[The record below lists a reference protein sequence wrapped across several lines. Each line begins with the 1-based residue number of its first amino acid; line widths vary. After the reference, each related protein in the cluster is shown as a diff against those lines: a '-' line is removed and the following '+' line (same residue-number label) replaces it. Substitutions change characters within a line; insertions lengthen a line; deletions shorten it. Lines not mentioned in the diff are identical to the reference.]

1 MDVQSVHEPATDL
14 AAVRRRRAE
23 LRETLQRLEEA
34 LAAPAAG
41 RAVVWGE
48 RVQQALGRLA
58 QDFTLHIEVTEGPD
72 GLHQN
77 ILSARPAADQ
87 RRRRA
92 DRRARVDHR
101 RDLGRFSAMTE
112 APVTPTDVPLVR
124 EDATRLIG
132 HLIKHRQRGADLVY
146 EAYATDIGGNG

>member
-1 MDVQSVHEPATDL
+1 MDVQTGSETAADL

-48 RVQQALGRLA
+48 RVQQALARLA
-58 QDFTLHIEVTEGPD
+58 QDFALHIEVTEGPD
-72 GLHQN
+72 GLHQS
-77 ILSARPAADQ
+77 ILSGDLRLANAVDALTAEHASITAEISAVSAA
-87 RRRRA
+87 
-92 DRRARVDHR
+92 
-101 RDLGRFSAMTE
+101 TE

-124 EDATRLIG
+124 EDATRLMG
-132 HLIKHRQRGADLVY
+132 HVIKHRQRGADLVY